1 MSHKI
6 VNTYILE
13 ELQIHSKTQ
22 NTKTDLHLMLVYWS
36 QSPTFWLMG
45 EVHYVVARWSANT
58 NLGIGKHKYTIKYL
72 QIHKETHKYN
82 AYYRFQRVNALSGR
96 NLKQYFDDCRSLFSW
111 EIEKRT
117 KKIKCLFDRLYSW
130 VKFVSVW
137 VALGKR
143 SPKPKL
149 TPKSCF
155 LRRLFLFVW
164 PKRAKVDVVQ
174 LSEWVSVGGLATA
187 ICQDWPEKCDE
198 KETTEVLGLFVNVR

>member
-1 MSHKI
+1 MPI
-6 VNTYILE
+6 IC
-13 ELQIHSKTQ
+13 SKER
-22 NTKTDLHLMLVYWS
+22 M
-36 QSPTFWLMG
+36 
-45 EVHYVVARWSANT
+45 
-58 NLGIGKHKYTIKYL
+58 YL
-72 QIHKETHKYN
+72 AAEISSN
-82 AYYRFQRVNALSGR
+82 I
-96 NLKQYFDDCRSLFSW
+96 FDDCRSLFSW

-174 LSEWVSVGGLATA
+174 LSEWGGE
-187 ICQDWPEKCDE
+187 CKGVWRQ
-198 KETTEVLGLFVNVR
+198 LFVKIDLKNVTKKRQLKFWDYSLMYANTKISRDYQLPKKS